1 MKKEKVAKINVKE
14 EGGKKAPEMSAGS
27 NIPRVGDIKVETPK
41 ITITGLGEKRTK
53 APDNSKFVPYGESVP
68 THPFPHRITVTAPNE
83 PFVGYVQNAID
94 DTINIPLDIVN
105 YISLQS
111 TVDDI
116 QRELKSRFNIIKKV
130 EFDTKYNAF
139 IAELKLAKC
148 LKKEDLVTV
157 TDFNKSNPLKLV
169 DESIL
174 TDELKSIL
182 HPNYK
187 KINTRGNELA
197 LVIGTD
203 ELIGNVLLKSYMLL
217 GANANK
223 DLKLEKHVT
232 LSNTEYKN
240 NTLFYLYAF
249 KEMPKDYTFICARAN
264 FVAVNVS
271 CSTDRA
277 AELMNEKVVSKL
289 DAKSGVKFIE
299 AAPIYKEN
307 DEHSP
312 ILKKEYIN
320 GRAESIMETVPMV
333 KLSES
338 FKSSKH
344 LYKNPLMNSLV
355 KSQENLSHINTSQVR
370 AIFKTL
376 IPQGTVMSYM
386 VDGEPYLLVDS
397 RVLFAKVI
405 TESIYNLKA
414 SIVSQ
419 DNKVAFILHI

>member
-1 MKKEKVAKINVKE
+1 MRKERVTKIKAKP
-14 EGGKKAPEMSAGS
+14 EGGKVVPELKEGT
-27 NIPRVGDIKVETPK
+27 NIPRVGDIKVEAPK

-53 APDNSKFVPYGESVP
+53 APADSKFVPFGESVP
-68 THPFPHRITVTAPNE
+68 THPFHDKIIVSAPNE
-83 PFVGYVQNAID
+83 PFVGFVQNSID

-111 TVDDI
+111 TIDDI

-130 EFDTKYNAF
+130 EYDTKYNAF
-139 IAELKLAKC
+139 IAELKLDKC

-169 DESIL
+169 DESVL
-174 TDELKSIL
+174 SDELKAIL

-197 LVIGTD
+197 LVLGTD
-203 ELIGNVLLKSYMLL
+203 ELIGNVLLKSYLLL

-223 DLKLEKHVT
+223 DLKLEKHIT

-240 NTLFYLYAF
+240 DTLFYLFAF
-249 KEMPKDYTFICARAN
+249 KEMPKDYTFISARAN
-264 FVAVNVS
+264 FVAVNVT
-271 CSTDRA
+271 CNTERA
-277 AELMNEKVVSKL
+277 SELMYERVVSKL
-289 DAKSGVKFIE
+289 DAKSNVKFVE

-320 GRAESIMETVPMV
+320 GRAESIMETIPMV
-333 KLSES
+333 RLSDT

-344 LYKNPLMNSLV
+344 MYKNPMMNSLV
-355 KSQENLSHINTSQVR
+355 KSKEAISHINVAQVKTV
-370 AIFKTL
+370 FKTL
-376 IPQGTVMSYM
+376 IPQGSVMSYM
-386 VDGEPYLLVDS
+386 VDGEPFLLVDS

-405 TESIYNLKA
+405 TESIYGLKS

-419 DNKVAFILHI
+419 DDKVAFILHI

>member
-139 IAELKLAKC
+139 IAELKLDKC

-174 TDELKSIL
+174 TDELKAIL

-271 CSTDRA
+271 CSTERA